1 LPPVLERG
9 YYGELNMAIDTT
21 KTVREFVLELPSST
35 NVFEQHGIDY
45 CCGGQKPLAEACAT
59 AGIKLDNLTPIL
71 ERLQSEQQTRT
82 TPAKTWVTEPLHDLI
97 EHIKSTHHVYV
108 REQAPNIEA
117 LLDKV
122 TAKHGEN
129 HPELNRVRDKFGAL
143 AEELAMH
150 LMKEELILF
159 PYIARSEESSLQ
171 HEPAPPSCFGSV
183 ENPIRMMMSEHD
195 NAGEALREIRR
206 STTDYKLPDDACT
219 SFCALYKLLQEFEA
233 DLHQHIHKENNILFP
248 RAMQVCKAAA

>member
-1 LPPVLERG
+1 
-9 YYGELNMAIDTT
+9 MAIDTN

-35 NVFEQHGIDY
+35 NVFEQLGIDY
-45 CCGGQKPLAEACAT
+45 CCGGQKPLAEACT
-59 AGIKLDNLTPIL
+59 AAGVKLDNLTAML

-82 TPAKTWVTEPLHDLI
+82 APVNNWATEPLYNLV
-97 EHIKSTHHVYV
+97 EHIKSTHHAYV
-108 REQAPNIEA
+108 REQIPNIEA

-129 HPELNRVRDKFGAL
+129 HPEITGLRDKFGAL
-143 AEELAMH
+143 AEELTLH
-150 LMKEELILF
+150 LMKEEQILF
-159 PYIARSEESSLQ
+159 PYIARSEESSVQ

-195 NAGEALREIRR
+195 SAGEALREMRR
-206 STTDYKLPDDACT
+206 LTANYKPPEDACT
-219 SFCALYKLLQEFEA
+219 SFRALYKLLQEFEA

-248 RAMQVCKAAA
+248 RATQVCRVAA

>member
-1 LPPVLERG
+1 
-9 YYGELNMAIDTT
+9 MAIDTS

-35 NVFEQHGIDY
+35 NVFEQLGIDY
-45 CCGGQKPLAEACAT
+45 CCGGQKPLAEACAA
-59 AGIKLDNLTPIL
+59 AGKKLDTLTAML

-82 TPAKTWVTEPLHDLI
+82 APANNWATESLYDLI
-97 EHIKSTHHVYV
+97 ENIKSTHHVYV
-108 REQAPNIEA
+108 REQIPNLEA

-129 HPELNRVRDKFGAL
+129 HPELASVRDRFAAL
-143 AEELAMH
+143 ADELAMH
-150 LMKEELILF
+150 LMKEEQILF

-183 ENPIRMMMSEHD
+183 ESPIRMMMSEHD
-195 NAGEALREIRR
+195 SAGEALREMRR
-206 STTDYKLPDDACT
+206 LTADYKVPDDACT
-219 SFCALYKLLQEFEA
+219 SFRALYKLLQEFEA

-248 RAMQVCKAAA
+248 RATQVCRAAA

>member
-1 LPPVLERG
+1 
-9 YYGELNMAIDTT
+9 MAIDTT

-35 NVFEQHGIDY
+35 NVFEQLGIDY
-45 CCGGQKPLAEACAT
+45 CCGGQKPLAEACAA
-59 AGIKLDNLTPIL
+59 AGKKLDNLTAAL

-82 TPAKTWVTEPLHDLI
+82 APESNWTALPLYDLI
-97 EHIKSTHHVYV
+97 EHIKSTHHAYV
-108 REQAPNIEA
+108 REQIPNLEA

-129 HPELNRVRDKFGAL
+129 HPELAGVRDKFDAL
-143 AEELAMH
+143 ADELGPH
-150 LMKEELILF
+150 LMKEEQILF
-159 PYIARSEESSLQ
+159 PYIARLEESSVQ

-195 NAGEALREIRR
+195 NAGEAVREMRR
-206 STTDYKLPDDACT
+206 LTADYKVPEDACT
-219 SFCALYKLLQEFEA
+219 SFRALYKLLQEFEA

-248 RAMQVCKAAA
+248 KAARL

>member
-1 LPPVLERG
+1 
-9 YYGELNMAIDTT
+9 MAIDTT

-35 NVFEQHGIDY
+35 NLFEQLGIDY
-45 CCGGQKPLAEACAT
+45 CCGGQKPLAEACAA
-59 AGIKLDNLTPIL
+59 AGTKMDKLMPML

-82 TPAKTWVTEPLHDLI
+82 APANTWATEPLHDLV

-108 REQAPNIEA
+108 RQQIPNLNA

-122 TAKHGEN
+122 AAKHGEN
-129 HPELNRVRDKFGAL
+129 HPELASVRDKFGAL
-143 AEELAMH
+143 ADELMLH
-150 LMKEELILF
+150 MLKEDQILF
-159 PYIARSEESSLQ
+159 PYIVRSEESSLQ

-195 NAGEALREIRR
+195 NAGEALREMRR
-206 STTDYKLPDDACT
+206 LTADYKVPEDACT
-219 SFCALYKLLQEFEA
+219 SFRALYKLLQEFEA

-248 RAMQVCKAAA
+248 RAMQACKAAA

>member
-1 LPPVLERG
+1 
-9 YYGELNMAIDTT
+9 MAIDTT

-35 NVFEQHGIDY
+35 NVFEQLGIDY
-45 CCGGQKPLAEACAT
+45 CCGGQKPLAEACAA
-59 AGIKLDNLTPIL
+59 AGKKLDKLTAAL

-82 TPAKTWVTEPLHDLI
+82 APESNWTALPLYDLI
-97 EHIKSTHHVYV
+97 EHIKSTHHAYV
-108 REQAPNIEA
+108 REQIPNIEA

-129 HPELNRVRDKFGAL
+129 HPELAGVRDKFDAL
-143 AEELAMH
+143 ADELGPH
-150 LMKEELILF
+150 LMKEEQILF
-159 PYIARSEESSLQ
+159 PYIARLEESSVQ

-195 NAGEALREIRR
+195 NAGEALREMRR
-206 STTDYKLPDDACT
+206 LTADYKVPEDACT
-219 SFCALYKLLQEFEA
+219 SFRALYKLLQEFEA

-248 RAMQVCKAAA
+248 RAMQACRAAA

>member
-1 LPPVLERG
+1 
-9 YYGELNMAIDTT
+9 MAIDTS

-35 NVFEQHGIDY
+35 NVFEQLGIDY
-45 CCGGQKPLAEACAT
+45 CCGGQKPLAEACAAAGKKLGPLT
-59 AGIKLDNLTPIL
+59 AML

-82 TPAKTWVTEPLHDLI
+82 APANDWATKPLYDLI
-97 EHIKSTHHVYV
+97 ENIKSTHHVYV
-108 REQAPNIEA
+108 REQIPNLEA

-129 HPELNRVRDKFGAL
+129 HPELANVRDKFDAL
-143 AEELAMH
+143 AEELTLHM
-150 LMKEELILF
+150 LKEEQILF
-159 PYIARSEESSLQ
+159 PYIARSEESSVQ

-195 NAGEALREIRR
+195 SAGEALREMRR
-206 STTDYKLPDDACT
+206 LTADYKLPEDACT
-219 SFCALYKLLQEFEA
+219 SFRALYKLLQEFEA

-248 RAMQVCKAAA
+248 RATQVCRAAA